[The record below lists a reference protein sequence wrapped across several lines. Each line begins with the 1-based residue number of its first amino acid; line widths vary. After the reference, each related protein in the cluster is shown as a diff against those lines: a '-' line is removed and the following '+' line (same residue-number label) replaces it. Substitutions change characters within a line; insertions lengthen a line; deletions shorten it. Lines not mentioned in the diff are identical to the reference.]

1 MRYPSI
7 NNKPLQRLL
16 ALALALVALSPAAI
30 ADTSR
35 VDALYEEIE
44 KLKAEVEVI
53 KKQKTEKNSTT
64 QNYATHEDLNG
75 FRADLENYKYEQNR
89 QYETT
94 TARTKRGTTL
104 GGTIATRAAWQ
115 NPGTSSGANQ
125 PTDSAK
131 TSFNIPLVLLNLNGS
146 LYRDY
151 AEGRNLDYRVQWSY
165 AQNSPANNGSQFNL
179 LDAYLFYSFN
189 PTLTG
194 LEEDKLTL
202 TFGQQQIPFGLEAQV
217 GEELRPVINSAQ
229 FLSGLG
235 VGARQIGL
243 ILRGDAYSYV
253 DYGFNYRAPLVEYAI
268 GVVNGNGPNKRDDN
282 SDKHYIL
289 RLASTLPVDY
299 QSIFR
304 ELKIGVSLYEGEQ
317 NQVLREG
324 LVDRVIGQGKARV
337 QGFDVY
343 YNHNPIG
350 VTYELAKSEI
360 DTISGEVESEGQ
372 YVTLYYTF
380 GEQWIRSIRGQA
392 KFDDWWPKSYQLFYR
407 WDEFDPNLAAADDRI
422 TIHTAGI
429 NVFFAETTKFQFN
442 LGENRYESSLRDN
455 EKFVIAQFQFGF

>member
-1 MRYPSI
+1 LYQSI
-7 NNKPLQRLL
+7 NKLLIKSTLIAALLPLSGGVSGSSLT
-16 ALALALVALSPAAI
+16 I
-30 ADTSR
+30 ND
-35 VDALYEEIE
+35 LYNEID
-44 KLKAEVEVI
+44 KLKLEIDSI
-53 KKQKTEKNSTT
+53 KKKEESQNKGRD
-64 QNYATHEDLNG
+64 NYATHEDLNG
-75 FRADLENYKYEQNR
+75 FRTDLENYKYEQNR

-94 TARTKRGTTL
+94 IARTKRGTVL
-104 GGTIATRAAWQ
+104 GGTVAARAAWQ
-115 NPGTSSGANQ
+115 NPGTSNGANT
-125 PTDSAK
+125 PADDAK

-151 AEGRNLDYRVQWSY
+151 SEGRNLDYRVQWAY
-165 AQNSPANNGSQFNL
+165 AQNSPANNGSQLNL
-179 LDAYLFYSFN
+179 LDAYLVYSFK

-194 LEEDKLTL
+194 LEEDKSTL

-253 DYGFNYRAPLVEYAI
+253 DYGFNYRAPLIEYAI

-282 SDKHYIL
+282 SDKHYVL

-304 ELKIGVSLYEGEQ
+304 ELKVGVSLYEGEQ
-317 NQVLREG
+317 NQMVREG
-324 LVDRVIGQGKARV
+324 LVDRVIGQGKARI
-337 QGFDVY
+337 QGFDIY

-350 VTYELAKSEI
+350 ITYEQAKSEI
-360 DTISGEVESEGQ
+360 ETAAGDVESEGQ
-372 YVTLYYTF
+372 YLTFYYTF
-380 GEQWIRSIRGQA
+380 GEQWIRSVRGQA
-392 KFDDWWPKSYQLFYR
+392 KFDDWWPRSYQLFYR
-407 WDEFDPNLAAADDRI
+407 WDEFDPDSNLPDNR
-422 TIHTAGI
+422 TTVNTAGI
-429 NVFFAETTKFQFN
+429 NIFFAETTKFQFN
-442 LGENRYESSLRDN
+442 IGENDYENPARRD